1 MKTTIEMHGFEIVIE
16 ETEEGVL
23 TVSASKEGEVVEE
36 FTLEGG
42 EDHPGLE
49 DEEGGEEIQGFE
61 EFGQGEEEDFGDEEG
76 SEEDLESDEDTD
88 EEDLES
94 DEDMDVEDEE
104 DAEEE
109 AQLESFQS
117 FINGSKKKVDPKKRK

>member
-61 EFGQGEEEDFGDEEG
+61 EFGQDEEEDFE
-76 SEEDLESDEDTD
+76 D

-94 DEDMDVEDEE
+94 DEEMDEVEEEDDEDDEDE
-104 DAEEE
+104 DE

-117 FINGSKKKVDPKKRK
+117 FINGPKKKVASKKRK